1 MTRVRVSGFL
11 QRQGKFLVVEHT
23 KNDQKYYLLPGGGA
37 EDTENLAISLQREF
51 GEELN
56 MEVTVGRLLLVAQT
70 INPEKTRNI
79 LHMVFLVESDDDPED
94 TKLDE
99 RVTGFRCWELNMSS
113 KGTFYPDILDHI
125 LDLVHDSTYNGVDF
139 LVPEWV

>member
-23 KNDQKYYLLPGGGA
+23 KNNQSYFLLPGGGA

-51 GEELN
+51 REELN
-56 MEVTVGRLLLVAQT
+56 MEVTAGRLLLVAQT

-99 RVTGFRCWELNMSS
+99 RVTGFRWWELNMSS

-125 LDLVHDSTYNGVDF
+125 LELVNDSTYNGVDF